1 MAMLNNQRVTSGY
14 LTVRHGKSTHATNFG
29 SHHLFRLV
37 PWLNHGE
44 LFDHVTG
51 NLHGIGAASEC
62 QLHQKGNFHTR
73 PGKHRKSYAMAES
86 K

>member
-1 MAMLNNQRVTSGY
+1 
-14 LTVRHGKSTHATNFG
+14 
-29 SHHLFRLV
+29 
-37 PWLNHGE
+37 
-44 LFDHVTG
+44 VTG